1 MICPICKK
9 QFDDD
14 KYKPFCSKRCAD
26 IDLANWFNGKYAFEA
41 SRLDEGDKEELL
53 KVLNP
58 KDEDC

>member
-9 QFDDD
+9 QYEDD

-41 SRLDEGDKEELL
+41 SRVDESDEEELSKL
-53 KVLNP
+53 LN
-58 KDEDC
+58 KKCDDE

>member
-9 QFDDD
+9 EYDDE

-41 SRLDEGDKEELL
+41 SRIDESDEEELHSL
-53 KVLNP
+53 INKE
-58 KDEDC
+58 DENK